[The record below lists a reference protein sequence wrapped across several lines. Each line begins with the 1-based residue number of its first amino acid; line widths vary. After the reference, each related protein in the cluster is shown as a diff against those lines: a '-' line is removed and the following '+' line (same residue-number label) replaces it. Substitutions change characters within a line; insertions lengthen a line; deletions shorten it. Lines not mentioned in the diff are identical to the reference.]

1 PLVYC
6 PDEHSFY
13 RDSFI
18 AKVDIELIVNKISF
32 IVSDGIIVDVGGFCG
47 IDKSMEANLQIP
59 EFAKGVLRVEH
70 DLKYGFAYSI
80 HDDFDYEYPV
90 YIDIQTGWVCVG
102 NHEKKGSAVEFIN
115 NCVAMI
121 DNNNKFVSLW
131 LKPQLL
137 PR

>member
-1 PLVYC
+1 
-6 PDEHSFY
+6 
-13 RDSFI
+13 
-18 AKVDIELIVNKISF
+18 
-32 IVSDGIIVDVGGFCG
+32 
-47 IDKSMEANLQIP
+47 MEANLQIP